1 MSGTENETA
10 HANGA
15 TTMSPSAPALELRGV
30 TAGYGRTVVLRGV
43 AITVPGGGVT
53 AMLGP
58 NGAGKTTLLRT
69 VSGFIRPQ
77 SGSVHL
83 FGQEV
88 TNEEPYRRFAA
99 GLCHVPEG
107 RGVFRSLTIRENL
120 VMQAWK
126 GQERLA
132 VERATDAF
140 PILGSRMGQIAG
152 TLSGGEQQ
160 MLAMASAYVREPKLI
175 LVDEAS
181 LGLAPLVVDQIFAFM
196 ERVTAEGSA
205 LLIVDQFATRALAMA
220 DQAYVLSRGRIT
232 YAGSPDGLGDEELMA
247 HYLGG

>member
-1 MSGTENETA
+1 MSGQQP

-15 TTMSPSAPALELRGV
+15 TTMSPSTPALELRDV
-30 TAGYGRTVVLRGV
+30 TSGYGRTVVLREV
-43 AITVPGGGVT
+43 SVTVPAGQVT

-83 FGQEV
+83 FGDDV
-88 TNEEPYRRFAA
+88 TTAAPYRRFEA

-120 VMQAWK
+120 VMQARK
-126 GQERLA
+126 GQERA
-132 VERATDAF
+132 AIERATDAF
-140 PILGSRMGQIAG
+140 PILGSRLGQTAG

-160 MLAMASAYVREPKLI
+160 MLAMASAYVREPRLI

-181 LGLAPLVVDQIFAFM
+181 LGLAPLIVDHIFAFM
-196 ERVTAEGSA
+196 ERVAREGSA

-220 DQAYVLSRGRIT
+220 DRAYVLSRGSIT
-232 YAGSPDGLGDEELMA
+232 YAGSPDGLGEDELMG

>member
-1 MSGTENETA
+1 
-10 HANGA
+10 
-15 TTMSPSAPALELRGV
+15 MSPSTPALELRDV
-30 TAGYGRTVVLRGV
+30 TSGYGRTVVLREV
-43 AITVPGGGVT
+43 SVTVPAGQVT

-83 FGQEV
+83 FGDDV
-88 TNEEPYRRFAA
+88 TTAAPYRRFEA

-120 VMQAWK
+120 VMQARK
-126 GQERLA
+126 GQERA
-132 VERATDAF
+132 AIERATDAF
-140 PILGSRMGQIAG
+140 PILGSRLGQTAG

-160 MLAMASAYVREPKLI
+160 MLAMASAYVREPRLI

-181 LGLAPLVVDQIFAFM
+181 LGLAPLIVDHIFAFM
-196 ERVTAEGSA
+196 ERVAREGSA

-220 DQAYVLSRGRIT
+220 DRAYVLSRGSIT
-232 YAGSPDGLGDEELMA
+232 YAGSPDGLGEDELMG

>member
-1 MSGTENETA
+1 MSGTGEQP

-15 TTMSPSAPALELRGV
+15 TTMSPSVPALELRDLTG
-30 TAGYGRTVVLRGV
+30 GYSRTVVLREV
-43 AITVPGGGVT
+43 SITVPAGKVT

-77 SGSVHL
+77 SGSIHL
-83 FGQEV
+83 FGDDV
-88 TNEEPYRRFAA
+88 TTEAPYRRFES

-120 VMQAWK
+120 VMQARK
-126 GQERLA
+126 GQERTA
-132 VERATDAF
+132 IERATDAF
-140 PILGSRMGQIAG
+140 PILGSRLSQTAG

-160 MLAMASAYVREPKLI
+160 MLAMASAYAREPRLI

-181 LGLAPLVVDQIFAFM
+181 LGLAPLIVDRIFAFM
-196 ERVTAEGSA
+196 ERVAREGSA
-205 LLIVDQFATRALAMA
+205 LLIVDQFATRALALA
-220 DQAYVLSRGRIT
+220 DRAYVLSRGSIT
-232 YAGSPDGLGDEELMA
+232 YAGSPDGLGEEELMA